1 MSQNDLL
8 EDHFK
13 LLNTLKDFIKML
25 NNQDFTANRTKYL
38 GGSDIGAILGFSKY
52 RTALDVWLEKTGRVV
67 NSVDNLP
74 VRFGSFAEE
83 FVANEYATQTGFN
96 LVHSEEGVTHPQYPF
111 MVGHIDRFVFDSI
124 ENANGL
130 DSELFHGDGS
140 CAAAHLLECKT
151 ASPFNQSDWG
161 ELGTDEVPMSY
172 LVQCLWYLAITNL
185 ERCDVAVL
193 FGNSDF
199 RIYEVY
205 RDKEL
210 EDLIITKAASFW
222 NDYVQL
228 DTPPPAQSESDYQ
241 HLFKKEVNGKA
252 VEAQPLI
259 CELTQK
265 LCLLNSEIKSK
276 EVEISQIKQTI
287 MSQMGEAELLTYQGK
302 VLATWRLPKQSYR
315 LDGKRLELEHPE
327 LIPQY
332 QVPIQNSRRL
342 VIKGFINPTTQ
353 ELTRGEQL

>member
-1 MSQNDLL
+1 
-8 EDHFK
+8 
-13 LLNTLKDFIKML
+13 ML
-25 NNQDFTANRTKYL
+25 NNQDFTRERTKYL

-67 NSVDNLP
+67 NTVDNLP
-74 VRFGSFAEE
+74 VRFGTFAES
-83 FVANEYATQTGFN
+83 FVASEYAAQTGYG
-96 LVHSEEGVTHPQYPF
+96 LVHSETGVADPQYPF
-111 MVGHIDRFVFDSI
+111 MVGHIDRYVFESSDDVD
-124 ENANGL
+124 GK
-130 DSELFHGDGS
+130 LFHGDGS

-161 ELGTDEVPMSY
+161 DLGTDEVPMSY

-210 EDLIITKAASFW
+210 EELIITKAAAFW
-222 NDYVQL
+222 NNYIQL
-228 DTPPPAQSESDYQ
+228 DTPPPAQCEADYQ
-241 HLFKKEVNGKA
+241 QLFTKEVAGKA
-252 VEAQPLI
+252 VEADQRVS
-259 CELTQK
+259 ELTSK
-265 LCLLNSEIKSK
+265 LQLLNSEIKSK
-276 EVEISQIKQTI
+276 EIEISQIKQTI
-287 MSQMGEAELLTYQGK
+287 MSQMGEAELLTYQGQ
-302 VLATWRLPKQSYR
+302 VLATWRSPKQSYR

-327 LIPQY
+327 LISEY

-342 VIKGFINPTTQ
+342 VIK
-353 ELTRGEQL
+353 ELISQLPQTANKGERA

>member
-1 MSQNDLL
+1 
-8 EDHFK
+8 
-13 LLNTLKDFIKML
+13 ML
-25 NNQDFTANRTKYL
+25 NNQDFTANRSKYL

-67 NSVDNLP
+67 NEVDNLP
-74 VRFGSFAEE
+74 VRFGSFAEG

-111 MVGHIDRFVFDSI
+111 MVGHIDRFVFDS
-124 ENANGL
+124 NDLVDGA
-130 DSELFHGDGS
+130 LFHSDGS

-151 ASPFNQSDWG
+151 VSPFNQSDWG

-210 EDLIITKAASFW
+210 EDLIISKAVSFW
-222 NDYVQL
+222 NDYIEQ
-228 DTPPPAQSESDYQ
+228 DTPPPAQCEADYQ
-241 HLFKKEVNGKA
+241 HLFKKEVAGKSI
-252 VEAQPLI
+252 EAEPLI

-276 EVEISQIKQTI
+276 ETEISQIKQTI
-287 MSQMGEAELLTYQGK
+287 MSQMGEAEMLTYQGQ

-315 LDGKRLELEHPE
+315 LDGKRLEAEHPK
-327 LIPQY
+327 LIPEY
-332 QVPIQNSRRL
+332 QLPIQNSRRL
-342 VIKGFINPTTQ
+342 VIKEFIRPAPKEFN
-353 ELTRGEQL
+353 RGEQL

>member
-1 MSQNDLL
+1 
-8 EDHFK
+8 
-13 LLNTLKDFIKML
+13 ML
-25 NNQDFTANRTKYL
+25 NNQHFTQDRTKYL

-67 NSVDNLP
+67 SNVDNLP

-83 FVANEYATQTGFN
+83 FVASEYATQTGFH
-96 LVHSEEGVTHPQYPF
+96 LVHSEVGVAHQKYPF
-111 MVGHIDRFVFDSI
+111 MVGHIDRFVFESSSDI
-124 ENANGL
+124 NG
-130 DSELFHGDGS
+130 ELFHSDGS
-140 CAAAHLLECKT
+140 CAASHLLECKT

-199 RIYEVY
+199 RIYEVC

-210 EDLIITKAASFW
+210 EDLIISKAAAFW
-222 NDYVQL
+222 YEHVL
-228 DTPPPAQSESDYQ
+228 ADTPPPAQCESDYQ
-241 HLFKKEVNGKA
+241 HLFSKEITGKA
-252 VEAQPLI
+252 VEADSKV

-265 LCLLNSEIKSK
+265 LQILNSEIKSK
-276 EVEISQIKQTI
+276 EMEVSQIKQTI
-287 MSQMGEAELLTYQGK
+287 MGQMGEAEMLTYQGK
-302 VLATWRLPKQSYR
+302 VLATWKSPKPSYR
-315 LDGKRLELEHPE
+315 LDSKRLELEHPE

-332 QVPIQNSRRL
+332 QVPIQTSRRL
-342 VIKGFINPTTQ
+342 VIK
-353 ELTRGEQL
+353 ELATK

>member
-1 MSQNDLL
+1 
-8 EDHFK
+8 
-13 LLNTLKDFIKML
+13 ML

-52 RTALDVWLEKTGRVV
+52 RTALDVWLEKTGRIV
-67 NSVDNLP
+67 NKVDNLP
-74 VRFGSFAEE
+74 VRFGSFAES
-83 FVANEYATQTGFN
+83 FVASEYAAQTGYV
-96 LVHSEEGVTHPQYPF
+96 LAHSESGVAHPQYPY
-111 MVGHIDRFVFDSI
+111 MVGHIDRYVFKSSDDI
-124 ENANGL
+124 DGK
-130 DSELFHGDGS
+130 LFYGDAS
-140 CAAAHLLECKT
+140 CSAAHLLECKT

-210 EDLIITKAASFW
+210 EDLIIAKAAAFW
-222 NDYVQL
+222 NEYVQL
-228 DTPPPAQSESDYQ
+228 DTPPPAQCEADYHQ
-241 HLFKKEVNGKA
+241 LFKKEIAGKA
-252 VEAQPLI
+252 VEADPTV
-259 CELTQK
+259 CALTQK
-265 LCLLNSEIKSK
+265 LQLLNGEIKSK
-276 EVEISQIKQTI
+276 ELEISQIKLAI
-287 MSQMGEAELLTYQGK
+287 MGQMGEAEILSYQGQ
-302 VLATWRLPKQSYR
+302 VLATWKSPKQSYR
-315 LDGKRLELEHPE
+315 LDSKKLEIEHPE

-342 VIKGFINPTTQ
+342 VIKEFINTSRANN
-353 ELTRGEQL
+353 LKVRAIIHMGEKA

>member
-1 MSQNDLL
+1 
-8 EDHFK
+8 
-13 LLNTLKDFIKML
+13 ML
-25 NNQDFTANRTKYL
+25 NNQDITANRTKYL

-52 RTALDVWLEKTGRVV
+52 RTALDVWLEKTGRVI

-83 FVANEYATQTGFN
+83 FVASEYAVQTGFS
-96 LVHSEEGVTHPQYPF
+96 LVHSETGVAHSQYSY
-111 MVGHIDRFVFDSI
+111 MVGHIDRYVFEDSDTFD
-124 ENANGL
+124 G
-130 DSELFHGDGS
+130 ELFHGDSS
-140 CAAAHLLECKT
+140 CSAAHLLECKT

-210 EDLIITKAASFW
+210 EDLIIAKAAAFW

-228 DTPPPAQSESDYQ
+228 DTLPPAQCEADYQ
-241 HLFKKEVNGKA
+241 YLFKREVTGKS
-252 VEAQPLI
+252 VEAQPAT

-265 LCLLNSEIKSK
+265 LQLLNCEIKSK
-276 EVEISQIKQTI
+276 EMEISQIKQTI
-287 MSQMGEAELLTYQGK
+287 MGQMGEAELLTYQGQ
-302 VLATWRLPKQSYR
+302 VLATWKSSKQSYR
-315 LDGKRLELEHPE
+315 LDGKRLEIEHPGLVE
-327 LIPQY
+327 QY

-342 VIKGFINPTTQ
+342 VIKEDKQANRNIQ
-353 ELTRGEQL
+353 

>member
-1 MSQNDLL
+1 
-8 EDHFK
+8 
-13 LLNTLKDFIKML
+13 ML

-52 RTALDVWLEKTGRVV
+52 RTALDVWLEKTGRAV
-67 NSVDNLP
+67 NTVDNLP
-74 VRFGSFAEE
+74 VRFGTFAES
-83 FVANEYATQTGFN
+83 FVASEYTNQTGYT
-96 LVHSEEGVTHPQYPF
+96 LVHSETGVAHPQYPF
-111 MVGHIDRFVFDSI
+111 MVGHIDRFAFDSI
-124 ENANGL
+124 ENANEFDG
-130 DSELFHGDGS
+130 ELFHPEGS

-210 EDLIITKAASFW
+210 EELIIAKAAAFW

-228 DTPPPAQSESDYQ
+228 DTPPQAQCEADYQ
-241 HLFKKEVNGKA
+241 ILFKKEVAGKV
-252 VEAQPLI
+252 VEADPTL
-259 CELTQK
+259 CDLTQK
-265 LCLLNSEIKSK
+265 LQLLNSEIKSK
-276 EVEISQIKQTI
+276 EVEISHIKQSI
-287 MSQMGEAELLTYQGK
+287 MCQMGEAELLTYQGQ
-302 VLATWRLPKQSYR
+302 VLATWKSPKQSYR
-315 LDGKRLELEHPE
+315 LDSKRLEVEHPE
-327 LIPQY
+327 LVPQY

-342 VIKGFINPTTQ
+342 VIK
-353 ELTRGEQL
+353 ELMNTSRANDSKGEVSIHNGESV

>member
-1 MSQNDLL
+1 
-8 EDHFK
+8 
-13 LLNTLKDFIKML
+13 ML
-25 NNQDFTANRTKYL
+25 NNQDFTRERTKYL

-52 RTALDVWLEKTGRVV
+52 RTALDIWLEKTGRIV
-67 NSVDNLP
+67 NTVDNLP
-74 VRFGSFAEE
+74 VRFGTFAEE
-83 FVANEYATQTGFN
+83 FVASEYATQTGYS
-96 LVHSEEGVTHPQYPF
+96 LVHSEEGITHPQYPF
-111 MVGHIDRFVFDSI
+111 MVGHIDRFVFKSSD
-124 ENANGL
+124 
-130 DSELFHGDGS
+130 ELTDKIIKSDCS

-210 EDLIITKAASFW
+210 EDLIISKAAAFW

-228 DTPPPAQSESDYQ
+228 DTPPPAQCESDYQ
-241 HLFKKEVNGKA
+241 HLFKREVTGKA
-252 VEAQPLI
+252 VEADPAV
-259 CELTQK
+259 CELTSK
-265 LCLLNSEIKSK
+265 LQLLNSEIKSRELK
-276 EVEISQIKQTI
+276 ISQIKQII
-287 MSQMGEAELLTYQGK
+287 MGQMGEAELLTYQGQ
-302 VLATWRLPKQSYR
+302 VLATWKSPKQSYR
-315 LDGKRLELEHPE
+315 LDSKKLEIEHPE

-342 VIKGFINPTTQ
+342 VIKELINKSNKEVNT
-353 ELTRGEQL
+353 GERA